1 MARWSVTVA
10 QGLRNL
16 SRRTHKM
23 AVLGASV
30 KGDSETPLRSSLD
43 FWSTVAL
50 SAVFAHLAASFI
62 LKEPALNIYCAI
74 INFSLLVL
82 AASVTTRNA
91 VRSKQA
97 IRLFWS
103 LLAAAYWVWALP
115 PAVWFYYTV
124 LRGAVPA
131 FLLMTFPWFL
141 HIVLMIAAM
150 AARPHLRPR
159 IQKPYAVTL
168 DFLMVLFLLV
178 FSYAYLLFPYG
189 WFPGFPFAMRRFA
202 AIYSAENFIL
212 LVVLVVLIT
221 RAQPPWKRLYS
232 HLLGASTLYAVESQ
246 FAHLVFASHSR
257 FTDGLVA
264 VPFSA
269 ATAWFAW
276 ISAKGW
282 KQASELAGT
291 VQLDTSD
298 RRRTSLLAM
307 VAVIAVPVVGLVEL
321 FRTNELQS
329 TRSIRLLIV
338 LISVVLLAVVAFIQD
353 YLSNRQLTDDI
364 MLANDQLRLAVES
377 GKSVVWDWD
386 LRGKRDFWFGD
397 LHSMFGVRSG
407 TFAGHITDFRRYVH
421 PDDRERL
428 SRGIADAIQTH
439 SPFEGEFR
447 VVLPDGIIRDAAAV
461 GKCHYGPHGH
471 PERMLGITMDITERK
486 QAERELRELSG
497 HLIAAQEEERARIA
511 RELHDDLSQRLA
523 LLAVEMQTL
532 NSFATEVAAAES
544 LDALVRRIKEISED
558 VHSLSHRLHP
568 ALLDRVGLVPAL
580 RKLCKELQAQ
590 SGIRLTLTCSDVP
603 DSLSEQVSVSLFRV
617 AQEALANVVK
627 HSGAAAASIEL
638 TTGRRHIR
646 LRVVDYGLGFEQG
659 SNQRHGLGLLSMRE
673 RIRLIGGEL
682 TVRSQPAK
690 GTVVQAEIPLPGASA
705 SLNSLKTTA

>member
-1 MARWSVTVA
+1 MARWSATVA

-16 SRRTHKM
+16 SRRTHTM
-23 AVLGASV
+23 AVLGATV
-30 KGDSETPLRSSLD
+30 KGDPETTLRSGRD
-43 FWSTVAL
+43 FWFTVAL
-50 SAVFAHLAASFI
+50 SAVVAHLAASF
-62 LKEPALNIYCAI
+62 LFREPALNIYCAI
-74 INFSLLVL
+74 INFSLLVI
-82 AASVTTRNA
+82 AAGVTTRNA

-103 LLAAAYWVWALP
+103 LLAAAYWAWALP
-115 PAVWFYYTV
+115 PCVWFYYTM
-124 LRGAVPA
+124 LHGTVPK

-168 DFLMVLFLLV
+168 DLLMVLFLLV

-189 WFPGFPFAMRRFA
+189 WVPAFPIAMRRFA

-212 LVVLVVLIT
+212 LIVLVVLI
-221 RAQPPWKRLYS
+221 ASSQPPWKRLYS
-232 HLLGASTLYAVESQ
+232 HLFGASALYAIQSQ

-269 ATAWFAW
+269 ATAWFVW
-276 ISAKGW
+276 ISSMGRE
-282 KQASELAGT
+282 QASELART

-307 VAVIAVPVVGLVEL
+307 VAVIAVPVVGLFEL
-321 FRTNELQS
+321 FRTNEPQS

-353 YLSNRQLTDDI
+353 YLSNRQLASDI
-364 MLANDQLRLAVES
+364 TLANDQLRLAVES

-397 LHSMFGVRSG
+397 LHSMFGVQSG

-428 SRGIADAIQTH
+428 SKGIAKAIQTR

-447 VVLPDGIIRDAAAV
+447 VVLPDGMIRDAAAM
-461 GKCHYGPHGH
+461 GKCYYGPHGQ

-544 LDALVRRIKEISED
+544 LDALVQRIKEISED

-590 SGIRLTLTCSDVP
+590 SGIRLTLICADVP
-603 DSLSEQVSVSLFRV
+603 DSLSKNVSVSLFRV
-617 AQEALANVVK
+617 VQEALANVVK

-638 TTGRRHIR
+638 TTSRSHIR
-646 LRVVDYGLGFEQG
+646 LRVVDYGHGFEQS
-659 SNQRHGLGLLSMRE
+659 SNPRHGLGLLSMRE

-682 TVRSQPAK
+682 TVRSQPSR
-690 GTVVQAEIPLPGASA
+690 GTTVQAEIPLPGATA

>member
-1 MARWSVTVA
+1 MARWSATVA

-16 SRRTHKM
+16 SRRTHSM
-23 AVLGASV
+23 AVLGATV
-30 KGDSETPLRSSLD
+30 KGDPETTLRSGRD
-43 FWSTVAL
+43 FWFTVAL
-50 SAVFAHLAASFI
+50 FAVFAHLLASFI
-62 LKEPALNIYCAI
+62 FREPTLGVYCAI
-74 INFSLLVL
+74 INFSLLVI
-82 AASVTTRNA
+82 AAGVTTRNA

-103 LLAAAYWVWALP
+103 LLAAAYWAWALP
-115 PAVWFYYTV
+115 PCVWFYYTT
-124 LRGAVPA
+124 LHGTVPK

-168 DFLMVLFLLV
+168 DLLMVLFLLV

-189 WFPGFPFAMRRFA
+189 WVPAFPIAMRRFA

-212 LVVLVVLIT
+212 LIVLVVLI
-221 RAQPPWKRLYS
+221 ASSQPPWKRLYS
-232 HLLGASTLYAVESQ
+232 HLFGASALYAIQSQ

-269 ATAWFAW
+269 ATAWFVW
-276 ISAKGW
+276 ISSMGRR
-282 KQASELAGT
+282 QASELART

-307 VAVIAVPVVGLVEL
+307 VAVVAVPVVGLFEL

-353 YLSNRQLTDDI
+353 YLSNRQLASDI
-364 MLANDQLRLAVES
+364 TLANDQLRLAVES

-397 LHSMFGVRSG
+397 LHSMFGVQSG

-428 SRGIADAIQTH
+428 SKGIAKAIQTR
-439 SPFEGEFR
+439 SPFEAEFR
-447 VVLPDGIIRDAAAV
+447 VVLPDGMIRDAAAM
-461 GKCHYGPHGH
+461 GKCYYGPHGQ

-544 LDALVRRIKEISED
+544 LEALVQRIKEISED

-590 SGIRLTLTCSDVP
+590 SGIRLTLICADVP
-603 DSLSEQVSVSLFRV
+603 DSLSKNVSVSLFRV
-617 AQEALANVVK
+617 VQEALANVVK

-638 TTGRRHIR
+638 TTSRSHIR
-646 LRVVDYGLGFEQG
+646 LRVVDYGHGFEQS
-659 SNQRHGLGLLSMRE
+659 SNHRHGLGLLSMRE

-682 TVRSQPAK
+682 TVRSQPSR
-690 GTVVQAEIPLPGASA
+690 GTTVQAEIPLPGATA